1 MVESE
6 AEQIYERALHED
18 VAFLVVGDPLW
29 YCTDHTLLFEYACS
43 SSSSSS
49 SSSGSSSSGSSSSS
63 SSSSSGSSS
72 SSSSGVTVLIVSH
85 VFF

>member
-49 SSSGSSSSGSSSSS
+49 SSS
-63 SSSSSGSSS
+63 
-72 SSSSGVTVLIVSH
+72 SGVTVLIVSH

>member
-29 YCTDHTLLFEYACS
+29 YIYPPLPLALLLLLLLCTLDYAWMD
-43 SSSSSS
+43 
-49 SSSGSSSSGSSSSS
+49 
-63 SSSSSGSSS
+63 
-72 SSSSGVTVLIVSH
+72 
-85 VFF
+85 